1 MKNSLLLK
9 NRGSWFIVFSCHK
22 THKREEEMAKKS
34 YQEVVRGIRSSKDP
48 TMYISEVLTEIR
60 QEIKGTDRNDKVISL
75 QKLLYLN
82 LLGYTFDWAVS
93 NYCIMRSYRRS
104 FTCLGCVL
112 TCSYLAATVLIRPDS
127 ELFIL
132 CANTLK
138 KAFLSK
144 NKVGCSN

>member
-1 MKNSLLLK
+1 M
-9 NRGSWFIVFSCHK
+9 
-22 THKREEEMAKKS
+22 TKKS

-93 NYCIMRSYRRS
+93 HFFVIRSYHRS
-104 FTCLGCVL
+104 FM
-112 TCSYLAATVLIRPDS
+112 
-127 ELFIL
+127 
-132 CANTLK
+132 
-138 KAFLSK
+138 LSK
-144 NKVGCSN
+144 

>member
-1 MKNSLLLK
+1 MKNSLLQK
-9 NRGSWFIVFSCHK
+9 NRGSRFIVFSCHK

-93 NYCIMRSYRRS
+93 SYCVMKSCCRS
-104 FTCLGCVL
+104 FM
-112 TCSYLAATVLIRPDS
+112 
-127 ELFIL
+127 
-132 CANTLK
+132 
-138 KAFLSK
+138 
-144 NKVGCSN
+144 